1 MLERFTHVLA
11 HISISFF
18 YDWVI
23 WDITF
28 RDIPLF
34 RWDKRSNILHIP
46 HSFIH
51 LSVDGHLGSFCLLV
65 IIRNTAVNTHVQVF
79 AWTCFHFSGY
89 MPSVKYGLYD
99 NSMFDLL
106 RSCQTVFQSGCIIL
120 HCHKQYSLTNSS
132 YYLFYYN
139 HPRGHKVISHC
150 GLDLHFPTDQWYWAF
165 FSYIY

>member
-1 MLERFTHVLA
+1 MVFWGGLLSLSRMLKRFTHVLA

-51 LSVDGHLGSFCLLV
+51 LSADGHLGSFCLLV

-89 MPSVKYGLYD
+89 MPSMKYGLYD
-99 NSMFDLL
+99 NSMFDLFEEL
-106 RSCQTVFQSGCIIL
+106 PDCFPKWL
-120 HCHKQYSLTNSS
+120 H
-132 YYLFYYN
+132 
-139 HPRGHKVISHC
+139 
-150 GLDLHFPTDQWYWAF
+150 HFTLPQAV
-165 FSYIY
+165 